1 MIMDT
6 LIWTA
11 TNLVANFILPPTLFF
26 GLMAIGLWQGRRK
39 RWARWLTV
47 GSLIVFV
54 LLSVSAVSSLLVQP
68 FEAASPPLDTAR
80 IRDLPKQGAMI
91 VVLGGGRRLGALE
104 YPGGEAL
111 GPASLE
117 RSRYGARLA
126 KMTRLPLGV
135 SGGKP
140 DGGILSEAALMQD
153 FIETELKQP
162 VAIVE
167 DQSFD
172 TRQNAQFMLA
182 RLAPL
187 KIHTIILVTDVLH
200 MPRASRTFE
209 SLEVKVIP
217 APIGFRTTTPLNVT
231 DFLPSADGLGLSAY
245 VFHELIGEVWY
256 RARRAVAAAALHT
269 PW

>member
-1 MIMDT
+1 MDT
-6 LIWTA
+6 LIWTV
-11 TNLVANFILPPTLFF
+11 TNLIANIILPPTLFF
-26 GLMAIGLWQGRRK
+26 GLMAIGLWQRTRK
-39 RWARWLTV
+39 RWARWLTT

-54 LLSVSAVSSLLVQP
+54 LLSVNAVSRLLVQP
-68 FEAASPPLDTAR
+68 FETASPPLDSAR
-80 IRDLPKQGAMI
+80 IRDLPGQGAMI
-91 VVLGGGRRLGALE
+91 VVLGGGRRLGAIE
-104 YPGGEAL
+104 YPGGETL
-111 GPASLE
+111 NVWSLD

-126 KMTRLPLGV
+126 KITGLPLGV

-140 DGGILSEAALMQD
+140 DGGNLSEAALMKD

-172 TRQNAQFMLA
+172 TRQNAQFILA

-187 KIHTIILVTDVLH
+187 KIDTIILVTDVLH

-209 SLEVKVIP
+209 SLGVKIIP
-217 APIGFRTTTPLNVT
+217 APIDFRATAPLNVT
-231 DFLPSADGLGLSAY
+231 DFLPSAGGLGLSRY

-256 RARRAVAAAALHT
+256 RARRAVAASYGVAR
-269 PW
+269 